1 MTVDKKSFADQVEHS
16 ADKLLKSRKEQGSFW
31 HWASRVG
38 VGGWLF
44 VIPVVGGAYL
54 GRYLDRNSS
63 GDISWTVT
71 FILLGITAGIFNL
84 WQFLSRK
91 GDQ

>member
-1 MTVDKKSFADQVEHS
+1 MTAEKKNFADKVEQS
-16 ADKLLKSRKEQGSFW
+16 ADRLLKSRGEQKTFW

-44 VIPVVGGAYL
+44 AIPVVAGAYF
-54 GRYLDRNSS
+54 GKYLDDKSS
-63 GDISWTVT
+63 GKISWTVT
-71 FILLGITAGIFNL
+71 FILLGIAAGSFNL

-91 GDQ
+91 GD

>member
-1 MTVDKKSFADQVEHS
+1 MRNEKKNFADQIEQS
-16 ADKLLKSRKEQGSFW
+16 AGRLLKSRGEQRTFW
-31 HWASRVG
+31 QWASRVG

-44 VIPVVGGAYL
+44 AIPVVAGAYL
-54 GRYLDRNSS
+54 GKYLDHGSS
-63 GDISWTVT
+63 GKISWTVT
-71 FILLGITAGIFNL
+71 FILLGIAAGTFNL

>member
-1 MTVDKKSFADQVEHS
+1 MTAEKKSFADQIEQS
-16 ADKLLKSRKEQGSFW
+16 AGKLMKSKGEKRSFW

-44 VIPVVGGAYL
+44 AIPVVAGAYI
-54 GRYLDRNSS
+54 GRYFDHSS
-63 GDISWTVT
+63 TSKISWTVT
-71 FILLGITAGIFNL
+71 FILLGIAAGIFNL

-91 GDQ
+91 EDR